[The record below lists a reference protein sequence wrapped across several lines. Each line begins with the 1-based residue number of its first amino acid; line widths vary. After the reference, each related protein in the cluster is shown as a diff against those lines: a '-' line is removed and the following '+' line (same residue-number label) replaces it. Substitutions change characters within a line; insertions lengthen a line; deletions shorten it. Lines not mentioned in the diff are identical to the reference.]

1 MHTPVR
7 NATSERD
14 AKQAQADEESD
25 LSHRRRVRRTRSGAG
40 GDTEQQE
47 ERDNENVAEH
57 ALALRQDLRAAISSI
72 GAPSLAIGRRLNSL

>member
-47 ERDNENVAEH
+47 EREDENVAEH
-57 ALALRQDLRAAISSI
+57 ALALRHGLRAAVSLI
-72 GAPSLAIGRRLNSL
+72 GAPPPAIGRRLNLL